1 MQLMK
6 RRLLLV
12 WVLAHLAS
20 ACSSGSS
27 GSSTSTTLTVTTP
40 PKMLEQWVQT
50 DLRPQGLLIGDT
62 LTVAGDRFVVFE
74 EIDGREVALWT
85 SENGVNWSPGD
96 VQNFPS
102 GSHVLWTRGT
112 EHGAIAVGWSG
123 QPSWPPHPED
133 PPVYDQ
139 VWTTTDGV
147 AWNRGEFQPVLP
159 ESTDYLKWYAEVT
172 SGLAYDGGFLLIGQA
187 RWFLDGEAFAEDLGM
202 NGGDV
207 VAYPSIPEG
216 GGCTID
222 GVFQDGEVA
231 FSVPCSDYGID
242 IDADGLF
249 TARPPVV
256 AKGTGD
262 GVWEIEDTVGL
273 ETVAVIDTGIGPTG
287 VSLFSFPEFDVPRY
301 WTSVDLRTWQMVEG
315 VPGIEAQAVYSMQ
328 SWRDG
333 WVADMGY
340 QDVDGGELWWTQL
353 GSSWAKADIPGT
365 HGLYAAGGFGLIAVT
380 APPNEADARE
390 LWFTSDGVTSAVF
403 DFANLFGADAV
414 ADGLAV
420 GAESVVAVMS
430 NFDESADYPW
440 IAKVWAGIPAG
451 E

>member
-1 MQLMK
+1 
-6 RRLLLV
+6 
-12 WVLAHLAS
+12 
-20 ACSSGSS
+20 
-27 GSSTSTTLTVTTP
+27 
-40 PKMLEQWVQT
+40 
-50 DLRPQGLLIGDT
+50 
-62 LTVAGDRFVVFE
+62 
-74 EIDGREVALWT
+74 
-85 SENGVNWSPGD
+85 
-96 VQNFPS
+96 
-102 GSHVLWTRGT
+102 
-112 EHGAIAVGWSG
+112 
-123 QPSWPPHPED
+123 
-133 PPVYDQ
+133 

-147 AWNRGEFQPVLP
+147 AWIRGEFQPVLP

-172 SGLAYDGGFLLIGQA
+172 SGLAYDGGFLLIGQV
-187 RWFLDGEAFAEDLGM
+187 RWFLDGAAFAEDLGI

-262 GVWEIEDTVGL
+262 GVWEIDDTVGL

-301 WTSVDLRTWQMVEG
+301 WTSVDLRTWQIVEG
-315 VPGIEAQAVYSMQ
+315 VPGIEAEAVYSMQ

-340 QDVDGGELWWTQL
+340 QDVDGGELWWAQL

-380 APPNEADARE
+380 APPNEAEARE
-390 LWFTSDGVTSAVF
+390 LWFTPDGMTSAVF